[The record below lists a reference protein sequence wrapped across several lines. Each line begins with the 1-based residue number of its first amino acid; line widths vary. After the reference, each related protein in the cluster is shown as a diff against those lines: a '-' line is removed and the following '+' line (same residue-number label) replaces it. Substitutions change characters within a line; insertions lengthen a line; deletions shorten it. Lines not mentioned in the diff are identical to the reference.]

1 MIYMKLN
8 ELPPSSNQA
17 YAIVGKMMV
26 LTSKGRKFK
35 KESTAYLAKTYPLEL
50 ARLKPNRP
58 LVLYARFHLLNLQ
71 NKGWP
76 EKAESRYKKFDA
88 SNRVKLLED
97 VLKDVAAVDDS
108 NNMMFIPHKIQ
119 GAVEHTEIW
128 IWDLETEGCPFH
140 EAALSLR

>member
-1 MIYMKLN
+1 MIHMKLPV
-8 ELPPSSNQA
+8 LPPSSNNA
-17 YAIVGKMMV
+17 YAIVGRMMV

-35 KESTAYLAKTYPLEL
+35 KESTAYLAKAYPMQL
-50 ARLKPNRP
+50 ARIKPNRP

-97 VLKDVAAVDDS
+97 VIKEVTAADDS
-108 NNMMFIPHKIQ
+108 NNIMAIPHKVK
-119 GAVEHTEIW
+119 GDDDRTEIW
-128 IWDLETEGCPFH
+128 IWDLESEGCPFY
-140 EAALSLR
+140 EAALSL